1 MISKIFVSGGSQ
13 CIGGGFNLKDVVD
26 VYRTE
31 MNINIENRFDIT
43 YPKLVGNYFNSDVI
57 FEGEFG
63 GSINRMIRKTYEYIF
78 NNNVAD
84 TLFILEVPPGWRDEF
99 YSNELNRNVN
109 MTIGNILSPDDNT
122 DAANGNDVKD
132 LHKIHKDITN
142 YFYNFIDYEIDKR
155 KWMYSLIGLL
165 SYFQLHKL
173 KYIVMDNGDLQQF
186 LKSQNKSEDDYNLLW
201 FDKGNS
207 LNNWINENGLT
218 IKLETNNK
226 SNDEHLSIKGHQMV
240 AEKII
245 NYVKENKSS
254 FS

>member
-1 MISKIFVSGGSQ
+1 MISKIFVSGGSH
-13 CIGGGFNLKDVVD
+13 CIGGGFNWEEVVN

-31 MNINIENRFDIT
+31 MNINIENRFNIT
-43 YPKLVGNYFNSDVI
+43 YPRLIANYFNSDVI

-78 NNNVAD
+78 NNDVID

-99 YSNELNRNVN
+99 YSNELNRNIN

-122 DAANGNDVKD
+122 DVASGNDVKD
-132 LHKIHKDITN
+132 LHKIHKEITN

-155 KWMYSLIGLL
+155 KWMYNLVGLL
-165 SYFQLHKL
+165 SYFKLHNL
-173 KYIVMDNGDLQQF
+173 KYIMIDNGDFQQF

-201 FDKGNS
+201 FDKGNA
-207 LNNWINENGLT
+207 LNNWINDIGLT
-218 IKLETNNK
+218 IKIETNNK
-226 SNDEHLSIKGHQMV
+226 SNDEHLGIKGHQMV

>member
-1 MISKIFVSGGSQ
+1 MISKIFVSGGSH
-13 CIGGGFNLKDVVD
+13 CIGGGFNWEDVVD

-43 YPKLVGNYFNSDVI
+43 YPKLVGTYFNSDVI

-63 GSINRMIRKTYEYIF
+63 GSINRMIRKTYEYVF

-122 DAANGNDVKD
+122 DVANGNDVKD

-155 KWMYSLIGLL
+155 KWMYNLIGLI

-186 LKSQNKSEDDYNLLW
+186 LKMQNKSEDDYNLLW

>member
-1 MISKIFVSGGSQ
+1 MSGGSQ

>member
-1 MISKIFVSGGSQ
+1 MSGGSQ

-122 DAANGNDVKD
+122 DVANGNDVKD

-155 KWMYSLIGLL
+155 KWMYNLVGLL

>member
-122 DAANGNDVKD
+122 DVANGNDVKD

-155 KWMYSLIGLL
+155 KWMYNLVGLL

>member
-1 MISKIFVSGGSQ
+1 MISKIFVSGGSH
-13 CIGGGFNLKDVVD
+13 CIGGGFNWENVVD

-31 MNINIENRFDIT
+31 MNINIENGFDIT
-43 YPKLVGNYFNSDVI
+43 YPKLLGNYFNSDVI

-122 DAANGNDVKD
+122 DVANGNDVKD

>member
-155 KWMYSLIGLL
+155 KWMYNLVGLL

>member
-1 MISKIFVSGGSQ
+1 MISKIFVSGGSH
-13 CIGGGFNLKDVVD
+13 CIGGGFNWEDVVN

-31 MNINIENRFDIT
+31 MNINIKNRFDIT
-43 YPKLVGNYFNSDVI
+43 YPKLVSNYFNCDVI

-78 NNNVAD
+78 NNDVTNI
-84 TLFILEVPPGWRDEF
+84 LFILEVPPGWRDEF

-122 DAANGNDVKD
+122 DVANGNDIKD
-132 LHKIHKDITN
+132 LHIIHKNITN

-155 KWMYSLIGLL
+155 KWMYSLVGLF
-165 SYFQLHKL
+165 SYFKLHKL
-173 KYIVMDNGDLQQF
+173 KYIVIDNGDFQQF
-186 LKSQNKSEDDYNLLW
+186 LKFQNKSEDDYNLMW
-201 FDKGNS
+201 FDKGNT
-207 LNNWINENGLT
+207 LHNWINENKLT

-226 SNDEHLSIKGHQMV
+226 SNDEHLGIKGHQMV

-245 NYVKENKSS
+245 NYVKENKLS

>member
-1 MISKIFVSGGSQ
+1 MISKIFVSGGSH
-13 CIGGGFNLKDVVD
+13 CIGGGFNWEDVVD

-57 FEGEFG
+57 FKGEFG

-122 DAANGNDVKD
+122 DVANGNDVKD

-155 KWMYSLIGLL
+155 KWMYNLVGLL